1 MKDIYKKVK
10 AKVRKFYKVS
20 STDDIEE
27 REYFIRITINKI
39 LKENYSDFSFLV
51 YNYSERDWNDN
62 SS

>member
-1 MKDIYKKVK
+1 MKDIYKEVK

-27 REYFIRITINKI
+27 REYFIRIIINKI
-39 LKENYSDFSFLV
+39 LTKNYTDFSFLV

>member
-1 MKDIYKKVK
+1 MKDIYKEIKTK
-10 AKVRKFYKVS
+10 IRKFYKVN

-39 LKENYSDFSFLV
+39 LKENYPDFSFLV

>member
-1 MKDIYKKVK
+1 MKDIYKEIK
-10 AKVRKFYKVS
+10 AKIRKFYKVN

>member
-10 AKVRKFYKVS
+10 ARVRKFYKVS

-27 REYFIRITINKI
+27 REYFIRTIINKI